1 MKSKLYTRTGD
12 QGTTSLVDGTRARK
26 NCSRINAY
34 GDVDELSSALGLVA
48 SGKNCPEE
56 IRDDINHVQH
66 VMFEI
71 GGYLATP
78 SEAVSKEAGGET
90 VTPSGLEYLDEETA
104 KLEGW
109 IDSLDERIPKMRSFI
124 LPGGSDESS
133 RCHLARTVCRRAE
146 RSIIALSQENY
157 VDPRVVSY
165 INRLS
170 DYLFIAARYL
180 NFISGIED
188 VAWHPR
194 NKNN

>member
-1 MKSKLYTRTGD
+1 MKSNLYTRTGD
-12 QGTTSLVDGTRARK
+12 EGTTSLVDGSRAQK
-26 NCSRINAY
+26 DCARIDAY
-34 GDVDELSSALGLVA
+34 GEIDELSSALGLVA

-56 IRDDINHVQH
+56 IRDEVNHVQH
-66 VMFEI
+66 IMFEI

-78 SEAVSKEAGGET
+78 VAEGTEPGLPYLGGET
-90 VTPSGLEYLDEETA
+90 E

-109 IDSLDERIPKMRSFI
+109 IDSLDERVPKLRSFI

-146 RSIIALSQENY
+146 RRILTLSKESY
-157 VDPRVVSY
+157 VDPGVISY

-180 NFISGIED
+180 NFLNGVED
-188 VAWHPR
+188 IAWHPR
-194 NKNN
+194 QKE